1 MQAIGLVTL
10 VVADY
15 DEAIAFYVD
24 RLGFV
29 LVTDEQQGGGK
40 RWVVVAPRGGGGA
53 GLLLARAAEP
63 REAHVIGGQTG
74 GHVAFF
80 LTTDD
85 FARDH
90 GAFTARGVR
99 FREGPRREPYGT
111 VAVFEDLYGNAWD
124 LIEPRAAPQ
133 VSPA

>member
-1 MQAIGLVTL
+1 MQTIGLVTL

-29 LVTDEQQGGGK
+29 LVTDEQQGEGK

-53 GLLLARAAEP
+53 GLLLARAVEP
-63 REAHVIGGQTG
+63 RQANVIGCQTG
-74 GHVAFF
+74 GRVAFF

-90 GAFTARGVR
+90 GAFTAQGVH
-99 FREGPRREPYGT
+99 FREVPRREPYGT

-133 VSPA
+133 GSPA